1 MVASNVFDPS
11 GSYTG
16 LVDKMIGDAFP
27 IVRHVSTNMEYV
39 KHVSAQ
45 LPEIYALWEVRDDVS
60 LLAPSAAALLPL
72 YNNID
77 KIIAINANLTPLNA
91 LHSGLSSLLNL
102 NTNTED
108 LLDAEEYIRS
118 FEVRFG
124 DADGAFAQATQTAVN
139 AASTAVGAKDLAV
152 PAAAAAQEAEA
163 NIDAFLMATTTEQI
177 RMAAFIVEINNRT
190 LV

>member
-1 MVASNVFDPS
+1 MVAQNVFGN
-11 GSYTG
+11 GSSPG
-16 LVDKMIGDAFP
+16 ALVDRMVGDAFP
-27 IVRHVSTNMEYV
+27 IVRHVSENLEYV
-39 KHVSAQ
+39 RHVSAH
-45 LPEIYALWEVRDDVS
+45 LPQVYQLWEVRADVS

-77 KIIAINANLTPLNA
+77 KLIAINANLTYLNV
-91 LHSGLSSLLNL
+91 LHSELSSLLNL
-102 NTNTED
+102 NANTED
-108 LLDAEEYIRS
+108 LLNAEEYIRS

-124 DADGAFAQATQTAVN
+124 DADGAFAQATQMAVN
-139 AASTAVGAKDLAV
+139 AANTAIEAKNLAI

-177 RMAAFIVEINNRT
+177 RMTAFIVEINNRT